1 MDRATTVIAILDDEE
16 RLRVALARLLK
27 AHGYEVAG
35 FASGEELLAAVGRH
49 RVDIVLLDLFM
60 PGMSGF
66 DVLAALRSTSDPPPA
81 IVITAHDEPE
91 LVRHALD
98 LNAVAC
104 LRKPVAAPDL
114 LDAIARSLR
123 RG

>member
-1 MDRATTVIAILDDEE
+1 
-16 RLRVALARLLK
+16 
-27 AHGYEVAG
+27 
-35 FASGEELLAAVGRH
+35 
-49 RVDIVLLDLFM
+49 VLLDLFM